1 MKQNILITGA
11 NGQLGQSLQYVFAKK
26 QIEKFNIYS
35 TDIDTLDITDCK
47 ALENY
52 IINNQIDSIVNAAA
66 YTAVEKAE
74 TEKEKA
80 YLINEQAVVNLA
92 AIAKKRNLFLIHI
105 STDYVFDGTSRVPY
119 TPEMPINPISVYG
132 KSKAAGEKA
141 ILDQEIRSAIL
152 RTSWLYSPYGGNFV
166 KTMVRLG
173 QERDSLQVVNDQIG
187 APTYGADLAD
197 VIFAILGE
205 CNSFSGPEIY
215 HYANEGVISW
225 YDFAMEI
232 MRLAQLDCQVSPI
245 SSAVYPAK
253 VERPAYSVF
262 DLTKI
267 KKRFNLHIPTWA
279 ESLEKAMPE
288 ILSNTILLLSSKK

>member
-11 NGQLGQSLQYVFAKK
+11 NGQLGQSLQRVYA
-26 QIEKFNIYS
+26 QTQTEKYTLYC
-35 TDIDTLDITDCK
+35 TDIDTLDITDYK

-52 IINNQIDSIVNAAA
+52 IIHNKIDSIVNAAA

-74 TEKEKA
+74 TEEEKA
-80 YLINEQAVVNLA
+80 YLINEQAVANLA
-92 AIAKKRNLFLIHI
+92 AIAKKRNLFLIQI

-132 KSKAAGEKA
+132 KSKAAGEKV
-141 ILDQEIRSAIL
+141 ILDYKIHSAVI

-166 KTMVRLG
+166 KTMLRLG
-173 QERDSLQVVNDQIG
+173 KEKESLQVVNDQIG
-187 APTYGADLAD
+187 GPTYATDLAEA
-197 VIFAILGE
+197 IFTILGE
-205 CNSFSGPEIY
+205 CNSFSGTEIY

-225 YDFAMEI
+225 YDFAKEI
-232 MRLAQLDCQVSPI
+232 MRLAQLNCEVNPI
-245 SSAVYPAK
+245 PSAAYPAK

-267 KKRFNLHIPTWA
+267 KNRFNLHIPTWT

-288 ILSNTILLLSSKK
+288 LLSNTR

>member
-11 NGQLGQSLQYVFAKK
+11 NGQLGQSLQRVYA
-26 QIEKFNIYS
+26 QTQTEKYTLYS
-35 TDIDTLDITDCK
+35 TDIDTLDITDYK

-52 IINNQIDSIVNAAA
+52 IINNRIDSIVNAAA

-74 TEKEKA
+74 TEEEKA
-80 YLINEQAVVNLA
+80 YLINEQAVANLA
-92 AIAKKRNLFLIHI
+92 AIAKKQDLFLIQI

-132 KSKAAGEKA
+132 KSKAAGEKV
-141 ILDQEIRSAIL
+141 ILDYKIHSAII

-166 KTMVRLG
+166 KTMLRLG
-173 QERDSLQVVNDQIG
+173 KEKESLQVVNDQIG
-187 APTYGADLAD
+187 GPTYATDLAEA
-197 VIFAILGE
+197 IFTILGE
-205 CNSFSGPEIY
+205 CNSFSGTEIY

-225 YDFAMEI
+225 YDFAKEI
-232 MRLAQLDCQVSPI
+232 MRLAQLNCEVNPI
-245 SSAVYPAK
+245 PSAAYPAK

-267 KKRFNLHIPTWA
+267 KNRFNLHIPTWT

-288 ILSNTILLLSSKK
+288 LLSNTR

>member
-11 NGQLGQSLQYVFAKK
+11 NGQLGQSLQRVYA
-26 QIEKFNIYS
+26 QTQTEKYTLYS
-35 TDIDTLDITDCK
+35 TDIDTLDITDYK

-52 IINNQIDSIVNAAA
+52 IIHNKIDSIVNAAA

-74 TEKEKA
+74 TEEEKA
-80 YLINEQAVVNLA
+80 YLINEQAVANLA
-92 AIAKKRNLFLIHI
+92 AIAKKQDLFLIQI

-132 KSKAAGEKA
+132 KSKAAGEKV
-141 ILDQEIRSAIL
+141 ILDYKIHSAII

-166 KTMVRLG
+166 KTMLRLG
-173 QERDSLQVVNDQIG
+173 KEKESLQVVNDQIG
-187 APTYGADLAD
+187 GPTYATDLAEA
-197 VIFAILGE
+197 IFTILGE
-205 CNSFSGPEIY
+205 CNSFSGTEIY

-225 YDFAMEI
+225 YDFAKEI
-232 MRLAQLDCQVSPI
+232 MRLAQLNCEVNPI
-245 SSAVYPAK
+245 PSAAYPAK

-267 KKRFNLHIPTWA
+267 KNRFNLHIPTWT

-288 ILSNTILLLSSKK
+288 LLSNTR

>member
-11 NGQLGQSLQYVFAKK
+11 NGQLGQSLQRVYA
-26 QIEKFNIYS
+26 QTQTEKYTLYC
-35 TDIDTLDITDCK
+35 TDIDTLDITDYK

-52 IINNQIDSIVNAAA
+52 IIHNKIDSIVNAAA

-74 TEKEKA
+74 TEEEKA
-80 YLINEQAVVNLA
+80 YLINEQAVANLA
-92 AIAKKRNLFLIHI
+92 AIAKKQDLFLIQI

-132 KSKAAGEKA
+132 KSKAAGEKV
-141 ILDQEIRSAIL
+141 ILDYKIHSAII

-166 KTMVRLG
+166 KTMLRLG
-173 QERDSLQVVNDQIG
+173 KEKESLQVVNDQIG
-187 APTYGADLAD
+187 GPTYATDLAEA
-197 VIFAILGE
+197 IFTILGE
-205 CNSFSGPEIY
+205 CNSFSGTEIY

-225 YDFAMEI
+225 YDFAKEI
-232 MRLAQLDCQVSPI
+232 MRLAQLNCEVNPI
-245 SSAVYPAK
+245 PSAAYPAK

-267 KKRFNLHIPTWA
+267 KNRFNLHIPTWT

-288 ILSNTILLLSSKK
+288 LLSNTR